1 MLVQDVPLLL
11 CQGTQA
17 GHAARGAGQGTS
29 AQPVLVLHA
38 RGLPPSLPPGAKL
51 LLERAGLSPRAPR
64 PHLLR
69 LVESCKVGGPLACV
83 SALGGWAA

>member
-1 MLVQDVPLLL
+1 MLQGEQGRE
-11 CQGTQA
+11 CQRSLSWSCIHRA
-17 GHAARGAGQGTS
+17 
-29 AQPVLVLHA
+29 
-38 RGLPPSLPPGAKL
+38 SLPPGAKL
-51 LLERAGLSPRAPR
+51 LLERAGLSPRAPH

>member
-11 CQGTQA
+11 CQGTRA
-17 GHAARGAGQGTS
+17 GHAARGAGQGMS
-29 AQPVLVLHA
+29 AQPVLGPA
-38 RGLPPSLPPGAKL
+38 YIGPASLPPGAKL
-51 LLERAGLSPRAPR
+51 LLERAGLSPRAPH

-69 LVESCKVGGPLACV
+69 LVESCNVGGPLACV